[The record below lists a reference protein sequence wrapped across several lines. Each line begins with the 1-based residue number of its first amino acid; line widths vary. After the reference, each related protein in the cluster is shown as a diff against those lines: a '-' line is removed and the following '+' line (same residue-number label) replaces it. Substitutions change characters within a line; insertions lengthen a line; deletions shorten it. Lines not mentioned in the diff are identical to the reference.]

1 MSLKAM
7 CLLTNLGQGC
17 YLKILTGYLWVQLN
31 YGDNPTVGVR
41 LLKIK
46 GPSVSKRTKRT
57 LQNLLHMHTRA
68 VKCNPK
74 LTHFRNVSLETEG
87 KNQKQE
93 YENGKKKQ
101 KNKKK
106 NRIANN

>member
-1 MSLKAM
+1 METTP
-7 CLLTNLGQGC
+7 LLES
-17 YLKILTGYLWVQLN
+17 
-31 YGDNPTVGVR
+31 DH

-46 GPSVSKRTKRT
+46 EPSVSKRTKRT

-93 YENGKKKQ
+93 YENGKKKN
-101 KNKKK
+101 KKTKKK